1 MDHII
6 TAFTHAVLVDS
17 AHTVIITD
25 IQGVFLDDGKLV
37 LYDPQIHT
45 VGGQWN
51 TSDDGKKVI

>member
-1 MDHII
+1 MNHII

-25 IQGVFLDDGKLV
+25 NSGLCLCFEGVFLDDGELV

-45 VGGQWN
+45 
-51 TSDDGKKVI
+51 